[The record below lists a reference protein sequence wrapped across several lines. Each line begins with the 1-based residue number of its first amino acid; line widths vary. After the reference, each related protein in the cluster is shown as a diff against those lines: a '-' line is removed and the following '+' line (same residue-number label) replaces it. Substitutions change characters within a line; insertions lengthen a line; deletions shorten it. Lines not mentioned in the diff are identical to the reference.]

1 MNTIKP
7 RSVDELKEILE
18 RARRDGKIVY
28 IAAYPCADCEALEA
42 ILETTLSEDELS
54 RIIKIDTPSDDDEII
69 DFLIN
74 DIGIKG
80 APAII
85 CGDEIIDDFDVY
97 EIAKKVMKHVKSTKK
112 A

>member
-28 IAAYPCADCEALEA
+28 IAAYPCADCTAFEAL
-42 ILETTLSEDELS
+42 LETMLTEDELNE
-54 RIIKIDTPSDDDEII
+54 IIKVDTPSDNEEII

-80 APAII
+80 APAVII
-85 CGDEIIDDFDVY
+85 GDEIIDDFDVY